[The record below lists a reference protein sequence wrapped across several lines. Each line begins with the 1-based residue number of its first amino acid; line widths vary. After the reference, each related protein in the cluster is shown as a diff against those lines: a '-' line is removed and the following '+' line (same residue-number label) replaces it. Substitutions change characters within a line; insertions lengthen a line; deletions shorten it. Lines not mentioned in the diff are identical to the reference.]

1 MAPNHLRSRAG
12 TQEATMINKK
22 KTRILVIGATGRQ
35 GGATARHLLAQGFS
49 VSALTRNPDK
59 AQAHLLA
66 RKGADIIA
74 GNLDDRS
81 SLDKAMKGVQGVFG
95 IQNFWEYGD
104 EGEIRQG
111 RLLIDAAKD
120 AGVRHFVYSS
130 VASADRD
137 TGLAHFESKLHI
149 EEHLKSSGL
158 PYTILRPV
166 FFMENFDANRED
178 ILNGVLRMALPPDH
192 KLQMIAA
199 DDVGAFASLA
209 FKDPD
214 AMLGKTLEIAGAEL
228 SPAQTAGLFSE
239 ALAREVRFEEVPLES
254 LRERAPEAWKMFAW
268 FRDKGYE
275 VDVPGLHR
283 SYPFLKTFGE
293 WIRAVG
299 WDRELDQGDTRHN
312 PISHAESPVQV
323 E

>member
-1 MAPNHLRSRAG
+1 MA
-12 TQEATMINKK
+12 NKK
-22 KTRILVIGATGRQ
+22 KTRILVTGATGRQ

-66 RKGADIIA
+66 RKGAEIIA
-74 GNLDDRS
+74 GNMDDRS
-81 SLDKAMKGVQGVFG
+81 SLDKALKGMDGVFG
-95 IQNFWEYGD
+95 VQNFWEHGE
-104 EGEIRQG
+104 EGEVREG

-120 AGVRHFVYSS
+120 AGIRHFVYTS
-130 VASADRD
+130 VASADKD
-137 TGLAHFESKLHI
+137 TGLAHFESKRLI
-149 EEHLKSSGL
+149 EEHLKSSGV

-166 FFMENFDANRED
+166 FFMDNFDANREE
-178 ILNGVLRMALPPDH
+178 ILNGVLRMALPAEH

-209 FKDPD
+209 FTDPD

-228 SPAQTAGLFSE
+228 SPAQAAELFSE
-239 ALAREVRFEEVPLES
+239 ALGREIRFEEIPLES
-254 LRERAPEAWKMFAW
+254 LREAAPEAWKMFAW
-268 FRDKGYE
+268 FLDKGYE
-275 VDVPGLHR
+275 VNIPELHR
-283 SYPFLKTFGE
+283 NYPFLKTFGE

-299 WDRELDQGDTRHN
+299 WDRELSPGDTRHD
-312 PISHAESPVQV
+312 PISHAESPVEV

>member
-1 MAPNHLRSRAG
+1 MA
-12 TQEATMINKK
+12 NKK
-22 KTRILVIGATGRQ
+22 KTRILVTGATGRQ

-66 RKGADIIA
+66 RKGAEIIA
-74 GNLDDRS
+74 GNMDDRS
-81 SLDKAMKGVQGVFG
+81 SLDKALKGMDGVFG
-95 IQNFWEYGD
+95 VQNFWEHGE
-104 EGEIRQG
+104 EGEIREG
-111 RLLIDAAKD
+111 RMLIDAAKD
-120 AGVRHFVYSS
+120 AGIKHFVYTS

-137 TGLAHFESKLHI
+137 TGLAHFESKRLI
-149 EEHLKSSGL
+149 EEHLKSSGV

-166 FFMENFDANRED
+166 FFMDNFDANREQ
-178 ILNGVLRMALPPDH
+178 ILNGVLRMALPADH

-209 FKDPD
+209 FTDPD

-228 SPAQTAGLFSE
+228 SPAQAAELFSE
-239 ALAREVRFEEVPLES
+239 ALGREVRFEEIPLES
-254 LRERAPEAWKMFAW
+254 LREAAPEAWKMFAW
-268 FRDKGYE
+268 FLDKGYE
-275 VDVPGLHR
+275 VNIPELHR
-283 SYPFLKTFGE
+283 GYPFLKTFGE

-299 WDRELDQGDTRHN
+299 WDRELSQGDTRHD
-312 PISHAESPVQV
+312 PISHAESPVEV